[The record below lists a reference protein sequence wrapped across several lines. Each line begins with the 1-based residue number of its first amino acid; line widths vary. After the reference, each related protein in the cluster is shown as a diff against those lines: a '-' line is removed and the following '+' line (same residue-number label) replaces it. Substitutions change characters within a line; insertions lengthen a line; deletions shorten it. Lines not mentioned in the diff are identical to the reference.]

1 MTHTSAMQMR
11 VTCYKH
17 TLRDDD
23 DDEGNN
29 DSDNDT
35 LPPTT
40 AATTTATFK
49 QRHDHHVR
57 ALDEGKR
64 QQPAASSNQ
73 GWAKYVDF

>member
-1 MTHTSAMQMR
+1 MR

-17 TLRDDD
+17 TLGRDDGD
-23 DDEGNN
+23 ETEGNN

-40 AATTTATFK
+40 TTTTATFK
-49 QRHDHHVR
+49 QRHDHQVR

-64 QQPAASSNQ
+64 QQQHQLTRAGRNTLIFKMKQ
-73 GWAKYVDF
+73 